1 MFHKSRLQYT
11 TSGDG
16 HTHDVLDTIYFVVL
30 VNNLEPYQIMSASRR
45 VSSLFSLASRTSNI
59 IQRGAQQR
67 SKHYLAADSKT
78 FDARMKDQDGR
89 LVIVDFYADWCG
101 PCKMLSPILERITSD
116 TTYSNGKEVDLVT
129 INADE
134 EPGLTEKF
142 QVRGLPTVI
151 AFRDGKPIEH
161 FVGAAPANV
170 VQEWIKKLSA

>member
-1 MFHKSRLQYT
+1 
-11 TSGDG
+11 
-16 HTHDVLDTIYFVVL
+16 
-30 VNNLEPYQIMSASRR
+30 
-45 VSSLFSLASRTSNI
+45 
-59 IQRGAQQR
+59 
-67 SKHYLAADSKT
+67 
-78 FDARMKDQDGR
+78 MKDQDGR